1 MEKLQECKAVVDNIS
16 KLDDIPIVQ
25 SDELKRL
32 FDEGG
37 KQLKDCLNSI
47 LLTKVNDEIIKG
59 IDENTSAIDK
69 ISNNLVSINDSAE
82 KSYPKI
88 YLGES
93 AAFPLKTSP
102 KIIFSKTVPTTSNY
116 GANLPI
122 GSIVFIY

>member
-37 KQLKDCLNSI
+37 KQLKDYLNSI

>member
-37 KQLKDCLNSI
+37 KQLKDYLNSI

-122 GSIVFIY
+122 GSIVFVY

>member
-37 KQLKDCLNSI
+37 KQLKDYLNSI

-93 AAFPLKTSP
+93 TTFPLKTSP

>member
-37 KQLKDCLNSI
+37 KQLKDYLNSI

-59 IDENTSAIDK
+59 IDENS
-69 ISNNLVSINDSAE
+69 SSINNIKTDITNITNKVDNSVA
-82 KSYPKI
+82 KI
-88 YLGES
+88 YIGES
-93 AAFPLKTSP
+93 ASSAVNTSP

-116 GANLPI
+116 GANLPV
-122 GSIVFIY
+122 GSIVFVY

>member
-37 KQLKDCLNSI
+37 KQLKDYLNSI
-47 LLTKVNDEIIKG
+47 LLTKVNDEMIVG
-59 IDENTSAIDK
+59 IDENKNAI
-69 ISNNLVSINDSAE
+69 NNVKTDITNITNKVDNSIA
-82 KSYPKI
+82 KI
-88 YLGES
+88 YIGES
-93 AAFPLKTSP
+93 TSEAVTTSP
-102 KIIFSKTVPTTSNY
+102 KIVFSKTVPTTSNY

-122 GSIVFIY
+122 GSIVFVY